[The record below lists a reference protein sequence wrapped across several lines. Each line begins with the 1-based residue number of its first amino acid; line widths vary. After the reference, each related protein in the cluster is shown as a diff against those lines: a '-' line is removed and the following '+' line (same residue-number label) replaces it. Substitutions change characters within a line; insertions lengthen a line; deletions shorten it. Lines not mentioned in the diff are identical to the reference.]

1 MIDINVLKRRG
12 VISDAQARAIE
23 DALETLM
30 AMDIAMRSET
40 WSDRVDPNEVTKAII
55 GIIEAFSYT
64 HDDLEIMFQNEG
76 LREIAM
82 NKKKDIQLWSLSE
95 TLH

>member
-12 VISDAQARAIE
+12 VISDAQAKAVE

-40 WSDRVDPNEVTKAII
+40 WSDHVDTNEVTKAII
-55 GIIEAFSYT
+55 SIIEAFSYT
-64 HDDLEIMFQNEG
+64 HDNLENMFQNEG

-82 NKKKDIQLWSLSE
+82 NKKKDIQLWSLSG
-95 TLH
+95 TPH